1 MQVLASKYL
10 VPVQVKQL
18 FAFTPLQVLQ
28 VLSQAVQVL
37 FPVNLNVFEG
47 HVKEHVVP
55 SNIFMIN
62 FKFKLDII

>member
-47 HVKEHVVP
+47 HV
-55 SNIFMIN
+55 
-62 FKFKLDII
+62 